1 MFSTNLALEVVVD
14 AAVFIMAAADLIE
27 GKRSYVV
34 SFVKVSR
41 LLDIPTVV
49 KVQPEVSVSLML
61 TWGFS

>member
-1 MFSTNLALEVVVD
+1 MVVAV
-14 AAVFIMAAADLIE
+14 AVFIRAAADLIA

-41 LLDIPTVV
+41 LSDIPTVV

-61 TWGFS
+61 TSGS